1 VQVASNGMAMAGE
14 GGLPGGPSSL
24 IREVLFVHVPD
35 CVIRTVPDW
44 VMVWTG
50 CDNNIMPHAAKV
62 LRYEVRD
69 HCG

>member
-1 VQVASNGMAMAGE
+1 M
-14 GGLPGGPSSL
+14 